1 MWMSQKDTDK
11 DIELLWVGYV
21 FFMRNDFIEIIC
33 ILINLY
39 AAFLSQEKFMNTYI
53 YVYEC
58 IYTLERVQ
66 QIFPSGYSWERTRA
80 WGQGADVKEG
90 FPQL

>member
-1 MWMSQKDTDK
+1 MD
-11 DIELLWVGYV
+11 YV

-39 AAFLSQEKFMNTYI
+39 AAFISQEKFMNIYI

-58 IYTLERVQ
+58 IHILERVQ
-66 QIFPSGYSWERTRA
+66 KIFPSGYSWERTRA
-80 WGQGADVKEG
+80 RGQGGDVKEG
-90 FPQL
+90 FS